1 MTVAYMPLEREWC
14 AYVRVSKT
22 NGREGEAFVS
32 PSQQEAKIRVVL
44 KTKYGVEP
52 LHVWTDLDKTG
63 TDDNRPEFQQA
74 IEWVEADPM
83 RRGIAVM
90 DGSRLFRNAEMFM
103 ATVKR
108 LERKGAEYLSAH
120 LLLDAKTPEGA
131 LMRNMDAVINEFF
144 SANIGRRW
152 RMVQADRLEKG
163 LPSGGPVRFGYEQ
176 IATTDEDGKIVKSRV
191 QTPHPTH
198 GPVLAQMYA
207 DFIAGKGAQ
216 AICKALND
224 EGVPSPR
231 GKEWNIQGV
240 LRTLDSG
247 FGAGMIK
254 TVEAD
259 PEGVKRAVYR
269 RGIHEGVIDGDTW
282 ERYLRVRESRRMD
295 APRHKHPKW
304 HLAKLARCGRC
315 GASLSITSHSDTKAL
330 AICARYKSARTC
342 EGVWMSRSKLDRAV
356 FWWLG
361 SRIDELARH
370 AGEGK
375 AREKEHGKALRALDA
390 ANDRLAALSKE
401 RIGLIR
407 VQAASAGDLLSTDE
421 IRAALAEN
429 EAETRTATQAR
440 DEAQREVE
448 RLAPVDDV
456 YEAVEKWGE
465 AHTDPAEFNVLLSRV
480 IKKIDVTKEQVVIWP
495 MVGQPH
501 TVPRL

>member
-1 MTVAYMPLEREWC
+1 
-14 AYVRVSKT
+14 
-22 NGREGEAFVS
+22 
-32 PSQQEAKIRVVL
+32 
-44 KTKYGVEP
+44 
-52 LHVWTDLDKTG
+52 
-63 TDDNRPEFQQA
+63 
-74 IEWVEADPM
+74 
-83 RRGIAVM
+83 
-90 DGSRLFRNAEMFM
+90 
-103 ATVKR
+103 
-108 LERKGAEYLSAH
+108 
-120 LLLDAKTPEGA
+120 
-131 LMRNMDAVINEFF
+131 
-144 SANIGRRW
+144 
-152 RMVQADRLEKG
+152 
-163 LPSGGPVRFGYEQ
+163 
-176 IATTDEDGKIVKSRV
+176 
-191 QTPHPTH
+191 
-198 GPVLAQMYA
+198 
-207 DFIAGKGAQ
+207 
-216 AICKALND
+216 
-224 EGVPSPR
+224 
-231 GKEWNIQGV
+231 
-240 LRTLDSG
+240 
-247 FGAGMIK
+247 
-254 TVEAD
+254 
-259 PEGVKRAVYR
+259 
-269 RGIHEGVIDGDTW
+269 
-282 ERYLRVRESRRMD
+282 
-295 APRHKHPKW
+295 
-304 HLAKLARCGRC
+304 
-315 GASLSITSHSDTKAL
+315 
-330 AICARYKSARTC
+330 
-342 EGVWMSRSKLDRAV
+342 MSRSKLDRAV